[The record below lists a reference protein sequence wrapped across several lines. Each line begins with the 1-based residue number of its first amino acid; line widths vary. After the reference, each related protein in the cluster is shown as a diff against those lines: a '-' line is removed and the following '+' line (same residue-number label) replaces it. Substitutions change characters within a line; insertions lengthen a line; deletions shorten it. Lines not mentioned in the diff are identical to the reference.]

1 MTMKAS
7 RYIVGVRVWAAVI
20 AAATLVLTAD
30 TASAARNLPRGQAS
44 EYRAPRQVSPGEFYE
59 SLANGRQPYPNPD
72 RQLYLPD

>member
-1 MTMKAS
+1 MKS
-7 RYIVGVRVWAAVI
+7 PRYVIGTQVFAAVV

-30 TASAARNLPRGQAS
+30 GASAARYLPQRHAS
-44 EYRAPRQVSPGEFYE
+44 EYSATRHAPSGEFYE